1 MELHDYET
9 RYLGRVLMDAKPEAP
24 MIKRKSKKSV
34 ARKVKRRTAARK
46 TARAAPRKAKGGY
59 DLYVGKPT
67 GREVQAMNRLQTLT
81 ERYIAEGL
89 TPADALTR
97 AKEELRAN
105 PRKDRTR

>member
-1 MELHDYET
+1 MKSN
-9 RYLGRVLMDAKPEAP
+9 AK
-24 MIKRKSKKSV
+24 KTV
-34 ARKVKRRTAARK
+34 ARKVKKHSAVRK

-67 GREVQAMNRLQTLT
+67 GREVQAMNRLQSLT

-105 PRKDRTR
+105 PRKD